1 MTVNLHQADKLG
13 TTQRDGGFSDFGRQK
28 ETPRDVD
35 VGNFGCGGEGAPM
48 GEEVTE
54 GRRGG
59 NRSGGAVA
67 ATQDG
72 FDPNFDM

>member
-13 TTQRDGGFSDFGRQK
+13 TTQRDGGFSDFDRQK

-35 VGNFGCGGEGAPM
+35 VGNFGCGGEGM
-48 GEEVTE
+48 REEVTE

-59 NRSGGAVA
+59 NRSGGA